1 MKSIIRQYLWNLF
14 INGILNSYFMPICV
28 RVFVLNII
36 GAKVHGA
43 IHAKCIL
50 LSHRINLGKGSFI
63 NRRSLLDNGNAWIT
77 IGNNVAIGCN
87 VSLLTTNHMYN
98 DGNRRGGQ
106 ISPKT
111 VIIEDAMW
119 IGANSIILPGTI
131 IRKGCVIAAGS
142 VVRGETKSNCVY
154 AGNPAI
160 FIKEL

>member
-1 MKSIIRQYLWNLF
+1 
-14 INGILNSYFMPICV
+14 MPICV